1 MLQSRTADDTTPL
14 SSSQGPQP
22 TTGLPHSKG
31 EGSTNVLVGN
41 ETGWVGWVGGW
52 VGHCNQ
58 VLTVVRSSVTAGS
71 LTNIVGKL
79 KERGKRNYLFTG
91 WPASQGQGPH
101 TIPNTPKAML
111 SEMHFHQQHLGA
123 CEKQSLLSSF
133 FHSGI
138 KICCF
143 TRSPCD
149 SCTHEI
155 GEHQS
160 ALTIVTSKP
169 PTYSPIHCF

>member
-14 SSSQGPQP
+14 TSSQGPQP

-31 EGSTNVLVGN
+31 PGSTNVLVGN

-58 VLTVVRSSVTAGS
+58 VLTVVRSRVTAGS
-71 LTNIVGKL
+71 LTNIAGKL

-123 CEKQSLLSSF
+123 CEKHPWGVSAPALKVWVWIGILTRCWVIHMQEYIPEALLYVVVLSYP
-133 FHSGI
+133 FHRPG
-138 KICCF
+138 
-143 TRSPCD
+143 P
-149 SCTHEI
+149 
-155 GEHQS
+155 
-160 ALTIVTSKP
+160 
-169 PTYSPIHCF
+169 